1 MANYSGTPIADI
13 IAALESRPDLP
24 VLAPDRDW
32 DEDLTTRLNNA
43 SVTDLFGDR
52 SIADPAFA
60 EAVRSGLLL
69 WNDALDASHTIS
81 QAIDTITG
89 SYWHGIM
96 HRREPDYGNAKYWF
110 NHVGSHPAMVR
121 VLALATERAAASVDA
136 AYAEG
141 FVGRT
146 EWDAFQFVDWCEDA
160 AGRDPEAGELLR
172 VVQLEEIKV
181 LLDYS
186 FEQAL
191 G

>member
-43 SVTDLFGDR
+43 TATDLFGDR

-69 WNDALDASHTIS
+69 WNDALDASHTVS

-110 NHVGSHPAMVR
+110 NRVGSHPAMVR
-121 VLALATERAAASVDA
+121 VLALATERAAALVDA

-160 AGRDPEAGELLR
+160 AGLDSDAGELLR
-172 VVQLEEIKV
+172 VIQLEEIKV